1 MMFFWVKI
9 FFILVLFVVSLR
21 FKINIGISLLISSFL
36 VGLFFYSG
44 FKEITDVFFKSIT
57 SYTTIKTVV
66 IIYSV
71 LLLSNVIKE
80 KGIKSLS
87 ESLLEIF
94 KDVKYAII
102 FPPMFIGLLPMPG
115 GALFPSEIVNELGD
129 KIDMKPEEKTF
140 VNYWFRHIWEYFWPL
155 YPGLILTSNIL
166 NIPIKQIMKHQFYLT
181 ILALLIGILFIKKL
195 KNVKVERK
203 IPLSGSLLNVFLGFF
218 PVLLIVVLILFTKLR
233 EEIIVFSISIFFLI
247 VLNVGIKK
255 KLEIFVKSFSLD
267 MILLIVGVMVFK
279 DFFSNSEI
287 IKNNFLLFQNYK
299 ATYYILLIF
308 IPILIGIF
316 TGVNQAYVGILLPIV
331 STIILKANGS
341 VDFVKLTLFYAS
353 GFFGVLL
360 SPVHLCLSL
369 TREYF
374 KADWSKVYRIL
385 FPSTLPILLIP
396 LLVDLII

>member
-1 MMFFWVKI
+1 MLFWVKI
-9 FFILVLFVVSLR
+9 FFIIVIFVVSLR
-21 FKINIGISLLISSFL
+21 FKINIGISLLISSLFI
-36 VGLFFYSG
+36 GLFFYSG
-44 FKEITDVFFKSIT
+44 FKQISDVFVKSIT
-57 SYTTIKTVV
+57 SYTTVKTVI

-71 LLLSNVIKE
+71 LLLTNVIKE
-80 KGIKSLS
+80 KGIKVIT

-115 GALFPSEIVNELGD
+115 GALVPSEIVNELGD

-166 NIPIKQIMKHQFYLT
+166 SVPIKEVMKHQFYLT
-181 ILALLIGILFIKKL
+181 IVAFLIGIFFIKKL

-203 IPLSGSLLNVFLGFF
+203 IPLSKSLLNVFLGFL
-218 PVLLIVVLILFTKLR
+218 PVLLIVVLILFSKFR
-233 EEIIVFSISIFFLI
+233 EEIIVFSVSFFFLI
-247 VLNVGIKK
+247 ILKVGIKK
-255 KLEIFVKSFSLD
+255 KVKIFIKSISLD

-279 DFFSNSEI
+279 DFFSNSEV

-308 IPILIGIF
+308 IPVLIGIF

-331 STIILKANGS
+331 STIILKENGS
-341 VDFVKLTLFYAS
+341 VDFIKLTLFYAS
-353 GFFGVLL
+353 GFFGVLI

-396 LLVDLII
+396 LLVDLIL

>member
-1 MMFFWVKI
+1 MMLFWVKI
-9 FFILVLFVVSLR
+9 FFIIVIFVVSLR
-21 FKINIGISLLISSFL
+21 FKINIGISLLISSLFI
-36 VGLFFYSG
+36 GLFFYSG
-44 FKEITDVFFKSIT
+44 FKQISDVFVKSIT
-57 SYTTIKTVV
+57 SYTTVKTVI

-71 LLLSNVIKE
+71 LLLTNVIKE
-80 KGIKSLS
+80 KGIKVIT

-115 GALFPSEIVNELGD
+115 GALVPSEIVNELGD

-166 NIPIKQIMKHQFYLT
+166 SVPIKEVMKHQFYLT
-181 ILALLIGILFIKKL
+181 IVAFLIGIFFIKKL

-203 IPLSGSLLNVFLGFF
+203 IPLSKSLLNVFLGFL
-218 PVLLIVVLILFTKLR
+218 PVLLIVVLILFSKFR
-233 EEIIVFSISIFFLI
+233 EEIIVFSVSFFFLI
-247 VLNVGIKK
+247 ILKVGIKK
-255 KLEIFVKSFSLD
+255 KVKIFIKSISLD

-279 DFFSNSEI
+279 DFFSNSEV

-308 IPILIGIF
+308 IPVLIGIF

-331 STIILKANGS
+331 STIILKENGS
-341 VDFVKLTLFYAS
+341 VDFIKLTLFYAS
-353 GFFGVLL
+353 GFFGVLI

-396 LLVDLII
+396 LLVDLIL

>member
-1 MMFFWVKI
+1 MLFWVKI
-9 FFILVLFVVSLR
+9 FFIIVIFVVSLR
-21 FKINIGISLLISSFL
+21 FKINIGISLLISSLFI
-36 VGLFFYSG
+36 GLFFYSG
-44 FKEITDVFFKSIT
+44 FKQISDVFVKSIT
-57 SYTTIKTVV
+57 SYTTVKTVI

-71 LLLSNVIKE
+71 LLLTNVIKE
-80 KGIKSLS
+80 KGIKVIT

-115 GALFPSEIVNELGD
+115 GALVPSEIVNELGD

-166 NIPIKQIMKHQFYLT
+166 SVPIKEVMKHQFYLT
-181 ILALLIGILFIKKL
+181 IVAFLIGIFFIKKL

-203 IPLSGSLLNVFLGFF
+203 IPLSKSLLNVFLGFL
-218 PVLLIVVLILFTKLR
+218 PVLLIVVLILFSKFR
-233 EEIIVFSISIFFLI
+233 EEIIVFSVSFFFLI
-247 VLNVGIKK
+247 ILKVGIKK
-255 KLEIFVKSFSLD
+255 KVKIFIKSISLD

-279 DFFSNSEI
+279 DFFSNSEV

-308 IPILIGIF
+308 IPVLIGIF
-316 TGVNQAYVGILLPIV
+316 TGINQAYVGILLPIV
-331 STIILKANGS
+331 STIILKENGS
-341 VDFVKLTLFYAS
+341 VDFIKLTLFYAS
-353 GFFGVLL
+353 GFFGVLI

-396 LLVDLII
+396 LLVDLIL